1 MSLILDAL
9 KRAERERKLEKAPD
23 LSAIYQEGRLNRRKA
38 NPWFWAGGAFL
49 VTFVAVAIIF
59 WPKAPSE
66 GDLKDKAP
74 EPALADSA
82 KGANATTAGTA
93 STQAKGSLPKDP
105 SKPLW
110 VARKTVKDT
119 TPSAPSA
126 EKKQLETPKK
136 ASVSEKPLPVSQKK
150 VKQTLSYIDL
160 PREKTPGLPAAA
172 APPPKKDI
180 VDPKPVPASVKQP
193 MALKSAEKRPTAAA
207 KVVSKAQPKETLP
220 LFDDLPE
227 EIQSVSGPLEIN
239 VHMYSPNPPERRVF
253 INMQGYREGDTIGE
267 SGFRLVE
274 ITSHGVIIDYG
285 KGKALLEVKRK

>member
-23 LSAIYQEGRLNRRKA
+23 LSAIYQEGRLNRRKI

-49 VTFVAVAIIF
+49 VIFVTVVIIF
-59 WPKAPSE
+59 WPKEPTK

-74 EPALADSA
+74 KPSLADSA
-82 KGANATTAGTA
+82 KAANATSRLRQNGYDGRAAGTA
-93 STQAKGSLPKDP
+93 STERKRSLPKDP
-105 SKPLW
+105 SKPLS
-110 VARKTVKDT
+110 VAGKTVKDT
-119 TPSAPSA
+119 TSSAPSA
-126 EKKQLETPKK
+126 QKNRLEMP
-136 ASVSEKPLPVSQKK
+136 KK
-150 VKQTLSYIDL
+150 VKQMLNYIDL
-160 PREKTPGLPAAA
+160 PREKAPELPAAA
-172 APPPKKDI
+172 TAPPPKKDI
-180 VDPKPVPASVKQP
+180 VAPKPVPEPVKQP
-193 MALKSAEKRPTAAA
+193 MALKSTEKRPTVAA
-207 KVVSKAQPKETLP
+207 KVVPKAQPKETLP

-274 ITSHGVIIDYG
+274 ITSHGIVIDYG

>member
-23 LSAIYQEGRLNRRKA
+23 LSAIYQEGRLNRRKTHS
-38 NPWFWAGGAFL
+38 WFWAGGAFL
-49 VTFVAVAIIF
+49 FIFVAVAIIF
-59 WPKAPSE
+59 WPKEPTR

-74 EPALADSA
+74 KPALANSA
-82 KGANATTAGTA
+82 KPLSVAG
-93 STQAKGSLPKDP
+93 
-105 SKPLW
+105 
-110 VARKTVKDT
+110 KTVKDT
-119 TPSAPSA
+119 TPPAPSA

-136 ASVSEKPLPVSQKK
+136 APVSEKPLPVSHKK
-150 VKQTLSYIDL
+150 TKQPVSYIDL
-160 PREKTPGLPAAA
+160 PREKKPELIAATV
-172 APPPKKDI
+172 PPPRKDI
-180 VDPKPVPASVKQP
+180 VAPRAVPEPVKQP
-193 MALKSAEKRPTAAA
+193 MALKSTEKRPTVAA
-207 KVVSKAQPKETLP
+207 KVVPKAQPKETLP
-220 LFDDLPE
+220 LFDGLPE

-274 ITSHGVIIDYG
+274 ITSYGVVIDYG